1 MPIVIQPYL
10 EQHEPAVQ
18 DFNARVR
25 AGVSDPDLVFFRYA
39 IPRWLPKVESRS
51 VYNEY
56 FLALDNGVV
65 RGGYALKHQDFSF
78 GDGNIRSVGY
88 YHHPLSEGIV
98 NQAYAAV
105 GALLLRDAMQRA
117 PLLYCL
123 GMGGYDRP
131 LPKMLVKLGW
141 SHCALPF
148 YFKIVHPYRFLRQM
162 QALRGSPLRRILMDT
177 AAFSGAGWLT
187 AKALSTLKGM
197 RALSDRPFAAL
208 NVDQFSDWVD
218 PLWRQSRNIC
228 AMTAV
233 RDREVLS
240 VLYPAAESNF
250 TRIRVSR
257 DGADVG
263 WAVVGERRKDAK
275 YGSMKVG
282 SIVDCWAAPNHALAV
297 VGAAVR
303 ALEQRGMDLIVSN
316 QSHAAWCR
324 AFESA
329 GFLQAESNFIFA
341 ASKKL
346 SELLHPFEENKS
358 QIHFTRADGD
368 GLPANF

>member
-1 MPIVIQPYL
+1 MPIVIQPYR

-18 DFNARVR
+18 EFNHRLR
-25 AGVSDPDLVFFRYA
+25 AGESDPDLVFFRYA
-39 IPRWLPKVESRS
+39 IPRWLPKTDGST

-56 FLALDNGVV
+56 FLALDNGAV
-65 RGGYALKHQDFSF
+65 RGGYALKHQDFYF
-78 GDGNIRSVGY
+78 ADGSIRSVGY

-98 NQAYAAV
+98 NKSYAAV

-131 LPKMLVKLGW
+131 LPRMLVKLGW
-141 SHCALPF
+141 SHCAVPF
-148 YFKIVHPYRFLRQM
+148 YFKIVHPYRFLREM
-162 QALRGSPLRRILMDT
+162 QALRTSVLRRVLMDG
-177 AAFSGAGWLT
+177 AALSGAGWVAMKAVT
-187 AKALSTLKGM
+187 AVKGL
-197 RALSDRPFAAL
+197 RVAKDRPFAAQ
-208 NVDQFSDWVD
+208 NAEQFSEWVN
-218 PLWRQSRNIC
+218 PLWQQSKHLC

-233 RDREVLS
+233 RDKEVLS
-240 VLYPAAESNF
+240 VLFPPENSNF
-250 TRIRVSR
+250 IRIRVSR

-282 SIVDCWAAPNHALAV
+282 SVVDCWAAPEHAIAV
-297 VGAAVR
+297 VRAAVQ

-316 QSHAAWCR
+316 QSHMVWRR
-324 AFESA
+324 AFEAA
-329 GFLQAESNFIFA
+329 GFYQAESNFIFA

-346 SELLHPFEENKS
+346 SELLRPFEENQS
-358 QIHFTRADGD
+358 RIHFTRADGD